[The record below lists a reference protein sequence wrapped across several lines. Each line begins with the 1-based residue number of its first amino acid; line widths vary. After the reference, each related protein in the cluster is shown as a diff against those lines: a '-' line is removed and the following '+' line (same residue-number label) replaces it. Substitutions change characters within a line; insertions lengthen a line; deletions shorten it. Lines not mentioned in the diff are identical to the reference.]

1 MSKIKWDGIGERLY
15 ETGVDHGV
23 LYVIDEDGKYGEG
36 EAWNG
41 LVSVTQSP
49 EGAEP
54 NPVYADNIK
63 YLNLLSAEEFK
74 GTIEAYTYP
83 ESFAACDGTLELVQ
97 GVFAGQQNRKSF
109 GLSYRTILGNDI
121 RNNDYGY
128 KLHLIYGAV
137 AQPSEKAH
145 ETVNDSPEAVTFS
158 WEFDTSPVALEGGKP
173 TSILTIDSTKVKTER
188 MQDLLNVLYG
198 TEDAAGYLPLPSEV
212 ITMLESAG

>member
-1 MSKIKWDGIGERLY
+1 MSKIKWDNLGERLY

-23 LYVIDEDGKYGEG
+23 LYVIDDEGAYGEG

-83 ESFAACDGTLELVQ
+83 ESFAACDGTLELVK
-97 GVFAGQQNRKSF
+97 GVFAGQQSRKSF
-109 GLSYRTILGNDI
+109 GLSYRTILGNDTKS
-121 RNNDYGY
+121 NEYGY

-137 AQPSEKAH
+137 AQPSEKSY

-158 WEFDTSPVALEGGKP
+158 WEFDTSPVSLANGKP
-173 TSILTIDSTKVKTER
+173 TSILTIDSTKVDEKR
-188 MQDLLNVLYG
+188 MEDLLAVLYG
-198 TEDAAGYLPLPSEV
+198 SDEVAGYLPLPAEV
-212 ITMLESAG
+212 ITILESAG

>member
-1 MSKIKWDGIGERLY
+1 MSKIKWDNIGERLY

-23 LYVIDEDGKYGEG
+23 LYVIDDEGAYGEG

-83 ESFAACDGTLELVQ
+83 ESFAACDGTLEIVK
-97 GVFAGQQNRKSF
+97 GVFAGQQIRKSF
-109 GLSYRTILGNDI
+109 GLSYRTILGNDTKS
-121 RNNDYGY
+121 NEYGY

-158 WEFDTSPVALEGGKP
+158 WEFDTSPVSLETGKP
-173 TSILTIDSTKVKTER
+173 TSILTIDSTKVDESR
-188 MQDLLNVLYG
+188 MKDLLTVLYG
-198 TEDAAGYLPLPSEV
+198 SEEEASYLPLPAEV
-212 ITMLESAG
+212 ISILGSAG